1 MDTTDTAALDRADMA
16 RLVGGQDHAL
26 DDLMA
31 RHAQPLFRFLH
42 RMLGSEDDA
51 NDLAQAAFVRAYQHR
66 ADFRPDARFSTW
78 LYTIAAN
85 LARNH
90 HRWLARHPTV
100 SLESAPDP
108 AGPTLADSL
117 VAPRRSPDADAVAS
131 ERAVAV
137 RRAVDELPEDMR
149 EAVILCEW
157 EEMPVIEAAAVLG
170 ATPKAIESR
179 LYRARQLLRE
189 RLKGWL

>member
-1 MDTTDTAALDRADMA
+1 MDTTDTAALDRGDMA
-16 RLVGGQDHAL
+16 RLVGGQDRAL
-26 DDLMA
+26 DELMA

-42 RMLGSEDDA
+42 RMLGNEDDA
-51 NDLAQAAFVRAYQHR
+51 NDLAQATFMRVYQHR

-100 SLESAPDP
+100 SLDTAPDP

-117 VAPRRSPDADAVAS
+117 VATRRSPDDDAVAA
-131 ERAVAV
+131 ECAIAV
-137 RRAVDELPEDMR
+137 RTAVDQLPEDMR

-157 EEMPVIEAAAVLG
+157 QEMPVIEAATVLG

-189 RLKGWL
+189 RLKSWL

>member
-1 MDTTDTAALDRADMA
+1 MA
-16 RLVGGQDHAL
+16 RLVGGQDRAL
-26 DDLMA
+26 DELMA

-42 RMLGSEDDA
+42 RMLGNEDDA
-51 NDLAQAAFVRAYQHR
+51 NDLAQATFMRVYQHR

-100 SLESAPDP
+100 SLDTAPDP

-117 VAPRRSPDADAVAS
+117 VATRRSPDDDAVAA
-131 ERAVAV
+131 ECAIAV
-137 RRAVDELPEDMR
+137 RTAVDQLPEDMR

-157 EEMPVIEAAAVLG
+157 QEMPVIEAATVLG

-189 RLKGWL
+189 RLKSWL

>member
-1 MDTTDTAALDRADMA
+1 MDTTDTAALDRGDMA
-16 RLVGGQDHAL
+16 RLVGGQEHSL
-26 DDLMA
+26 DELMA
-31 RHAQPLFRFLH
+31 RHAQQLFRFLH
-42 RMLGSEDDA
+42 RMLGNEEDA
-51 NDLAQAAFVRAYQHR
+51 SDLAQTAFVRVYQHR
-66 ADFRPDARFSTW
+66 ADFRTDARFSTW

-117 VAPRRSPDADAVAS
+117 VATRRSPDAAAVAA
-131 ERAVAV
+131 ERATAV
-137 RRAVDELPEDMR
+137 RTAVDQLPEDMR

-189 RLKGWL
+189 RLEGWL

>member
-1 MDTTDTAALDRADMA
+1 MDTTDTAALDREDMA
-16 RLVGGQDHAL
+16 RLVGGQDRAL

-42 RMLGSEDDA
+42 RMLGNEDDA
-51 NDLAQAAFVRAYQHR
+51 NDLAQGAFVRVYQHR
-66 ADFRPDARFSTW
+66 AEFRPEARFSTW

-117 VAPRRSPDADAVAS
+117 VALRSSPDAAAVTA

-137 RRAVDELPEDMR
+137 RTAVDELPEDMR

-157 EEMPVIEAAAVLG
+157 EEMAVIEAATVLG

-189 RLKGWL
+189 RLKSWL

>member
-1 MDTTDTAALDRADMA
+1 MDTTDTAALDRGDMA
-16 RLVGGQDHAL
+16 HLVAGQDRAL
-26 DDLMA
+26 DELMA

-42 RMLGSEDDA
+42 RMLGNEDDA
-51 NDLAQAAFVRAYQHR
+51 NNLAQATFVRVYQHR

-85 LARNH
+85 LARDH

-100 SLESAPDP
+100 SLDTAPDP

-117 VAPRRSPDADAVAS
+117 VATRRSPDDDAVAA
-131 ERAVAV
+131 ECAIAV
-137 RRAVDELPEDMR
+137 RTAVDQLPEDMR

-157 EEMPVIEAAAVLG
+157 QEMPVIEAATVLG
-170 ATPKAIESR
+170 ATPKAVESR

-189 RLKGWL
+189 RLKSWL